1 MGHQSLIFI
10 SITDPPKPKELEID
24 DIETLEQVDNLL
36 KEGDIENAKTLV
48 YDYLNINNDE
58 VTKYLQ
64 WKYLLYDTI
73 KLLDDKIECKSQ
85 TLINPNNSSQNVTAY
100 VWEHT
105 LRWYWYDGCEKHVLD
120 NLSELELLNKGSSS
134 DYNYQYCYSE
144 ELDWNTGFEE
154 QKPFE
159 IGSLNPLNLITK

>member
-24 DIETLEQVDNLL
+24 DIETLEQVDKLL

-48 YDYLNINNDE
+48 YDYLDISTDG
-58 VTKYLQ
+58 VIKYLY
-64 WKYLLYDTI
+64 WKYFLYDTI
-73 KLLDDKIECKSQ
+73 KLLDDRLECDLM
-85 TLINPNNSSQNVTAY
+85 TLVNPDCASQNVTAY

-105 LRWYWYDGCEKHVLD
+105 LRWYRYEKRVLD
-120 NLSELELLNKGSSS
+120 NLSELELLNKESSS
-134 DYNYQYCYSE
+134 DYNYQYFYSE
-144 ELDWNTGFEE
+144 ESEWNTDFQE

-159 IGSLNPLNLITK
+159 IGSLNPFNLINQ